1 MALSDKVTEN
11 LKEAEG
17 SLRNALHWA
26 AKNERPIVCK
36 QIANLIHEIDH
47 IGSVDGIID
56 MIENRKPGSN
66 GRFGISFDDDE

>member
-11 LKEAEG
+11 LIEAEG

-26 AKNERPIVCK
+26 AKNERPLVCK
-36 QIANLIHEIDH
+36 QIASLIHEIDH

-66 GRFGISFDDDE
+66 GRFGISFDEDE

>member
-26 AKNERPIVCK
+26 AKNERPLVCK
-36 QIANLIHEIDH
+36 QIASLINEIDH

-66 GRFGISFDDDE
+66 GRFGVSFDDDE

>member
-11 LKEAEG
+11 LKEAQG

-26 AKNERPIVCK
+26 AKNERALVCK
-36 QIANLIHEIDH
+36 QIASLIHEIDH
-47 IGSVDGIID
+47 IDSVDGIID

-66 GRFGISFDDDE
+66 GRFGISFDEDE